1 MKQKWAL
8 ILGASSG
15 FGAATATIFAKN
27 GYGIIGIHLD
37 RRNRAKE
44 VNSLLDNLRGFEVPV
59 HFFNINAASSER
71 RSEVLSQLQS
81 ILLDTNGKISFFLHS
96 LAFGSLLPF
105 INSQGK
111 AAGRKHLD
119 MTIDVMANSLVYW
132 TQSLLNAD
140 LLDKTRIFAMTSS
153 GTNAVWPSYGPVSA
167 AKAALGAHVRQLAV
181 ELAPY
186 EITVNAV
193 LAGVTD
199 TPALRKIPDC
209 ENLLKISKK
218 KNPHRR
224 LTTPQDVANCI
235 FALSSEKTYWMT
247 GNVISVDGGESI
259 CA

>member
-1 MKQKWAL
+1 MSKKWAL

-15 FGAATATIFAKN
+15 FGAATAAIFAKN
-27 GYGIIGIHLD
+27 GYGIIGVHLD

-44 VNSLLDNLRGFEVPV
+44 VNVLLETLHSFNVPV
-59 HFFNINAASSER
+59 HFFNINAASDAK

-81 ILLDTNGKISFFLHS
+81 ILLDADGKIAFFLHS

-132 TQSLLNAD
+132 TQALLNSD
-140 LLDKTRIFAMTSS
+140 LLHKTRIFAMTSN
-153 GTNAVWPSYGPVSA
+153 GTNSVWPSYGPVSA
-167 AKAALGAHVRQLAV
+167 AKSALEAHVRQLAV

-186 EITVNAV
+186 QITVNAI

-199 TPALRKIPDC
+199 TPALRKIPDHQH
-209 ENLLKISKK
+209 LLQMSKK
-218 KNPHRR
+218 KTRTN
-224 LTTPQDVANCI
+224 
-235 FALSSEKTYWMT
+235 ALPLHKMSPTAFLHWPRKEHI
-247 GNVISVDGGESI
+247 G
-259 CA
+259 